1 RQLEK
6 EAGIMS
12 KLRHTN
18 CCLYMGAC
26 LEPPCLLMEY
36 CARRSV
42 DNLLAQGLKDK
53 KAARQL
59 SWPRLLSMA
68 SDAAKGM
75 VYLHTRQPAVYHRD
89 LKSANLLVTSQWQVK
104 VADFNLSRALEP
116 HDFMSSLC
124 IQNPRWL
131 APEVLAGEDGGL
143 PADVWAFGTV
153 LWELMTWRAPFEG
166 ANPYQIINIV

>member
-1 RQLEK
+1 
-6 EAGIMS
+6 
-12 KLRHTN
+12 
-18 CCLYMGAC
+18 
-26 LEPPCLLMEY
+26 
-36 CARRSV
+36 
-42 DNLLAQGLKDK
+42 
-53 KAARQL
+53 
-59 SWPRLLSMA
+59 MA

-75 VYLHTRQPAVYHRD
+75 VYLHTRSPPVYHRD

-116 HDFMSSLC
+116 TDIMSSLC

-131 APEVLAGEDGGL
+131 APEVLAGEEGGL

-166 ANPYQIINIV
+166 MNPYQVRPRRPPTPCLAWCRFARPSLLLRIRSCGGLVNNALTHA